1 MTTVWVNGCF
11 DVLTYAH
18 IQLLEFASDYGDK
31 LIVGVDSDER
41 IKDRKGIDRPFHDLY
56 QRKQNLMAIRFV
68 DYVLS
73 FSTDEDLVKRIKNV
87 SPDVMVVGEEYK
99 DKKVIGSEYA
109 KQLIFFPK
117 IECFSTTKILETWK

>member
-1 MTTVWVNGCF
+1 MITVWVNGCF

-31 LIVGVDSDER
+31 LIVGIDSDER
-41 IKDRKGIDRPFHDLY
+41 IKDRKGVDRPFHDLY

-68 DYVLS
+68 GYVCS
-73 FSTDEDLVKRIKNV
+73 FSTDDELSTLVKRF
-87 SPDVMVVGEEYK
+87 SPDIMIVGEEYK
-99 DKKVIGSEYA
+99 NKKVIGSEYA

-117 IECFSTTKILETWK
+117 IEGFSTTKILNSIL